1 MLDPA
6 ALECTPFPDHLSDV
20 SFQAQTAPRTKTL
33 TNDIQK
39 LGRILWVNIEGLR
52 WRKQYV
58 VEANVCLN
66 LSFYCL

>member
-6 ALECTPFPDHLSDV
+6 ALECTLFPDRLSDV
-20 SFQAQTAPRTKTL
+20 SFQEQTAPRTKTL
-33 TNDIQK
+33 ADDIQK
-39 LGRILWVNIEGLR
+39 LGRILRVNIKGLR

-58 VEANVCLN
+58 VKANVGLN